1 MAAHHAASLRLDVL
15 LESACRHPDDFA
27 QLAAAF
33 HEASYRVEVVVLAV
47 PRALSRLGILT
58 RFHERLPEAGSRGL
72 PVRLTPTKV
81 HDDSYEGLLQA
92 AQWIDRNGEK
102 VGQVL
107 VVRRGNLVAFS
118 DERAGEGE
126 MLRGLVAEAIAR
138 ERERPLTEVEAQIAR
153 DDLAR
158 LEAAD
163 AEKAAEVRGMLDLLL
178 PSALEGIEYPVL
190 KPLEFPPDG
199 KNRDAMLMLG
209 SST

>member
-1 MAAHHAASLRLDVL
+1 
-15 LESACRHPDDFA
+15 
-27 QLAAAF
+27 
-33 HEASYRVEVVVLAV
+33 
-47 PRALSRLGILT
+47 
-58 RFHERLPEAGSRGL
+58 
-72 PVRLTPTKV
+72 V